1 MSIGK
6 PISRSEVLER
16 STQILIDSES
26 SRLNFASAE
35 AKIGADYNIDI
46 SSSDIEKMKQT
57 ILSLQK
63 NNEELKNI
71 IKNLNNQITQLSN
84 NYL

>member
-6 PISRSEVLER
+6 PVSRSEVIER
-16 STQILIDSES
+16 STQILIDAES

-46 SSSDIEKMKQT
+46 SSSEIEKLKQT
-57 ILSLQK
+57 IFSLQK

>member
-6 PISRSEVLER
+6 PVSRSEALER
-16 STQILIDSES
+16 STQILIDAES

-35 AKIGADYNIDI
+35 AKIGVDYNIDI
-46 SSSDIEKMKQT
+46 SSSDIEKLKQS
-57 ILSLQK
+57 IFSLQK

-84 NYL
+84 HYL

>member
-6 PISRSEVLER
+6 PVSRSEVLER
-16 STQILIDSES
+16 STQILIDAES

-46 SSSDIEKMKQT
+46 SSSDIEKLKQT
-57 ILSLQK
+57 IFSLQK